1 MPSTSPLTWA
11 FLCEVIMKS
20 KEEVLA
26 EAFRKLDQG
35 VAPEQVLTELADYYA
50 GNLDRIKTK
59 VAKITSNVTAT
70 FQKVGELQEMIEIP
84 GVIPSIHLHMLK
96 ISGLR
101 HPEEVKKF
109 MWNLQKRHE
118 KATRPKE

>member
-1 MPSTSPLTWA
+1 
-11 FLCEVIMKS
+11 MKS
-20 KEEVLA
+20 KEEVLR
-26 EAFRKLDQG
+26 EAYERLDGGFSPELVVREVVEYYTKNLDQIR
-35 VAPEQVLTELADYYA
+35 D
-50 GNLDRIKTK
+50 K
-59 VAKITSNVTAT
+59 VAKITSNVATT

-101 HPEEVKKF
+101 HPEDRHKF
-109 MWNLQKRHE
+109 LLNLQKRHE